1 MKLLVFN
8 PEHDYALAD
17 NQPQFVAL
25 RSAAQFAYDCAAF
38 MRYLYGNENIVLNAY
53 EPFGA
58 EFRKDYRPLAEAE
71 QVTEV
76 IPWGWDAAVMYQ
88 LQRIGIPE
96 RLLPSEEHLAKLR
109 ELAHRKTTIS
119 AIEFLHD
126 HHPHPERLPSPPS
139 YLTDPQ
145 QVEDF
150 VKQTPDALFKSPY
163 SGNGRGH
170 LYAHCECSP
179 TLLRQCTGVLK
190 RQGAILAEK
199 QYTVVQDFA
208 MEFSC
213 QDGNVEFR
221 GLSLFKTEHY
231 GYGGNLLMPDS
242 DIQHFLSKYVE
253 IQDLQTIQEIVQQFL
268 EQEIAPY
275 YNGDAGVDM
284 FVYQEDGKYKL
295 HPFVEV
301 NLRKTMGLA
310 AHDIYARYCHPE
322 ARGTFRIVHGAVET
336 MCATSLQTEMQCRDG
351 LWFSGTAVL
360 NPVTD
365 KTRYATV
372 IELRNNVHNTLLSL
386 QRSSC

>member
-1 MKLLVFN
+1 MRLLIFN

-25 RSAAQFAYDCAAF
+25 RSAAQFAYDCAPF
-38 MRYLYGNENIVLNAY
+38 MRYLYGDEDMVLNAY

-58 EFRKDYRPLAEAE
+58 EFRKDFRPLAEAE

-76 IPWGWDAAVMYQ
+76 IPWGWDTAVTYQ
-88 LQRIGIPE
+88 LHRIGIPE
-96 RLLPSEEHLAKLR
+96 RQLPSDERLAKLR

-119 AIEFLHD
+119 AIEFLLD
-126 HHPHPERLPSPPS
+126 HHPHPEQLPLPPS
-139 YLTDPQ
+139 YLTAPQ

-170 LYAHCECSP
+170 LYAHGKCSP

-199 QYTVVQDFA
+199 QYAVVQDFA
-208 MEFSC
+208 MEFYC
-213 QDGNVEFR
+213 QDGIVEFR

-242 DIQHFLSKYVE
+242 DILHILSKYIE
-253 IQDLQTIQEIVQQFL
+253 IQDLQTIQELVQQFL
-268 EQEIAPY
+268 NQEIAPY

-301 NLRKTMGLA
+301 NLRKTMGLS

-322 ARGTFRIVHGAVET
+322 SRGMFRIVHGTVET
-336 MCATSLQTEMQCRDG
+336 HGRASLQTEMHYRNG

-365 KTRYATV
+365 KTQYAV
-372 IELRNNVHNTLLSL
+372 VVELSEP
-386 QRSSC
+386 